1 MERVHAD
8 RRDPAEPDQPLE
20 LDAAAA
26 ELLADASE
34 QSSGRAARTLTPGAG
49 AALKQTLIAITD
61 GRELDD
67 HVANGP
73 ATIQVLSGS
82 LTVSWGE
89 DSRAMRA
96 GQWATL
102 PLELHRVHADSD
114 TVALVTVAAD
124 A

>member
-8 RRDPAEPDQPLE
+8 RRDPAVPEQPLE
-20 LDAAAA
+20 LDAAAD
-26 ELLADASE
+26 ELLATASE
-34 QSSGRAARTLTPGAG
+34 QASGRAARTLTPGAG

-73 ATIQVLSGS
+73 ASIQVLRGS
-82 LTVSWGE
+82 LTVSWGDE
-89 DSRAMRA
+89 DRAMQA

-114 TVALVTVAAD
+114 TVALVTVATEG
-124 A
+124 